1 MLVRKVIGHGTGFFA
16 THTALSPTPVKSN
29 FPQPRLTPMSS
40 EPKWT
45 SSRTREPAATGLR
58 AGSCRARLPPPGS
71 PWQRVQ
77 MPPQGSMT
85 SQRARGVGLA
95 LWPTTKENKN
105 AERGANSE
113 ASVPPFLLH
122 LSHLHKQDPSL
133 SGIGWITPVL
143 YSGILSPFITT
154 ARRQKGQHVHTEDAL
169 WKYIAL
175 SWSHFGSRYLF
186 LSFSNVGHFHWLH
199 SIQIGVGGILEADT
213 LGKCGIFSRFNSFCF

>member
-1 MLVRKVIGHGTGFFA
+1 MAQDSSLPTLPCLPPQLNQTF
-16 THTALSPTPVKSN
+16 LSPASPLC
-29 FPQPRLTPMSS
+29 PQNRNGPRA
-40 EPKWT
+40 EPE
-45 SSRTREPAATGLR
+45 SRQPQGCVQEAAEPA
-58 AGSCRARLPPPGS
+58 SRLPGPRDS
-71 PWQRVQ
+71 ASRCRRRAPWHR
-77 MPPQGSMT
+77 
-85 SQRARGVGLA
+85 REHGVGGGGLA

-133 SGIGWITPVL
+133 SGIRWITPVL